1 MKHNLKLLKSS
12 TKILRQKVESI
23 RYISLPKIKKG
34 IDLNL
39 VRCIKDEEGKV
50 FGQRS
55 RYQRE
60 KGELFYDLFNLGQRL
75 TMNMEELEIQEDK
88 VRPITVEFGL
98 DK

>member
-12 TKILRQKVESI
+12 TKILTQKVESI

-50 FGQRS
+50 LVRDQDIKERW
-55 RYQRE
+55 E
-60 KGELFYDLFNLGQRL
+60 KHFISFSI
-75 TMNMEELEIQEDK
+75 MDK
-88 VRPITVEFGL
+88 GSAW
-98 DK
+98 K